1 MKNNGKEVVM
11 ARDVICAMEVEEKDA
26 SFMTRQGHETY
37 YFCSK
42 ACQDEFERKEGI
54 RHDETGKKWWQKI
67 IKEYKGAPPK
77 CH

>member
-1 MKNNGKEVVM
+1 MREAVM
-11 ARDVICAMEVEEKDA
+11 ARDAVCGMEVDEKGA
-26 SFMTRQGHETY
+26 SFMTHMEHETY

-42 ACQDEFERKEGI
+42 ACQDEFERKEGL

-67 IKEYKGAPPK
+67 VKEYKGTPPK